1 MASEPYAYFNGD
13 FVPVS
18 QAKVSIMTHAL
29 NYGTGCF
36 EGIRGNWNADEE
48 QLYIF
53 RLREHYQR
61 LERSCKILKIKLPLG
76 VDDLC
81 NVTVE
86 LVRRNGYREDMYIR
100 PLAYKGQAVVGVRL
114 HGVEDAFSIFTVP
127 FGNYLD
133 VSNGI
138 RCGTVGWR
146 RVDDCAIPA
155 RAKVTG
161 LYINSAL
168 AKTEAIENGYDEA
181 IMLTNAGF
189 VSEGSG
195 ENIFLVNDGVLVTPA
210 PSESILVGIT
220 RATVMQLAR
229 EELGMPVVER
239 QVAKSELYTAQEV
252 FMTGTAAHITPV
264 LAVDRRDVGDG
275 TIGPTTRR
283 LMDIYFQ
290 AITGRNKKYIGWC
303 TPVYPKETR

>member
-13 FVPVS
+13 FVPLS

-36 EGIRGNWNADEE
+36 EGIRGNWNAEE
-48 QLYIF
+48 ECLYIF
-53 RLREHYQR
+53 RLREHYER
-61 LERSCKILKIKLPLG
+61 LERSCKILKIKLPHGPEELSRI
-76 VDDLC
+76 
-81 NVTVE
+81 TVE
-86 LVRRNGYREDMYIR
+86 LVKRNGYREDMYIR
-100 PLAYKGQAVVGVRL
+100 PLAYKGQPMVGVRL

-133 VSNGI
+133 LDKGI

-146 RVDDCAIPA
+146 RVEDSAIPA

-168 AKTEAIENGYDEA
+168 AKTEAMENGYDEA
-181 IMLTNAGF
+181 IMLTNAGM

-195 ENIFLVNDGVLVTPA
+195 ENIFLIIDGALVTPA

-229 EELGMPVVER
+229 QELGIPVVER

-252 FMTGTAAHITPV
+252 FMTGTAAHLTPI
-264 LAVDRRDVGDG
+264 LEVDRRTVGNG
-275 TIGPTTRR
+275 GIGPITQK
-283 LMDIYFQ
+283 LSKLYFE
-290 AITGRNKKYIGWC
+290 AITGRNKKYIEWC
-303 TPVYPKETR
+303 TAV